1 MIAPSRRRPVPGP
14 ASPTPRPVRAGGIA
28 LMLALVLGVATLA
41 TLFRFFQFV
50 AWT

>member
-1 MIAPSRRRPVPGP
+1 MIAPVRRRPASGP
-14 ASPTPRPVRAGGIA
+14 ASRTPRPVRADGIA
-28 LMLALVLGVATLA
+28 FMLALVLGVATLA